1 MRNRRGKIVIVM
13 LLVVMISALYTGV
26 VNAVSEGAVIVRKGN
41 LDNVRDYA
49 AAFATDELNYA
60 VDGGVLYTGTPN
72 AWRTVPTPKDVIVGA
87 VAIDPAHA
95 ATIYIGAANDMAIY
109 RSINGGQDWLYIPL
123 TSEYI
128 GGVTDIA
135 VNNAQRTLYVGTDT
149 AGIFRLRDVGSSLIL
164 SGHTLLDEPVME
176 VVADQLG
183 QGLAYARTL
192 WHVYQGVNN
201 GQSWLAL
208 DMLTTAPTAL
218 AIANGTMATVYIGT
232 VDRGLLKSEDGFTWS
247 VANAGLGV
255 EPGNRLQVDALAI
268 DPAQPNVLYVA
279 TSFLFG
285 HSEVHQSP
293 VGVAMSTD
301 SGAQWSQLAAKS
313 DAVIARLLP
322 VSGQT
327 GAVYALTTQSRTPL
341 ALGTASVVTNVGPQS
356 MALVTPSSLTTWS
369 VTLISWLIAAA
380 AAATLAWLMLRELY
394 GDPRQ
399 LLRAFNGP
407 SLLR

>member
-1 MRNRRGKIVIVM
+1 MRTRRGKFVSVM
-13 LLVVMISALYTGV
+13 LLVIMISALYTGA

-49 AAFATDELNYA
+49 AAFTATELNYA
-60 VDGGVLYTGTPN
+60 VDGGVLYAGTPT
-72 AWRTVPTPKDVIVGA
+72 AWRTIPTPANVIVSA
-87 VAIDPAHA
+87 VAIDPAHPS
-95 ATIYIGAANDMAIY
+95 TIYIGAANDMAVY
-109 RSINGGQDWLYIPL
+109 RSLDGGDHWLYIPL
-123 TSEYI
+123 TREHI

-135 VNNAQRTLYVGTDT
+135 MNDAQRTLYVGTDT
-149 AGIFRLRDVGSSLIL
+149 AGIFRLRDVGSSVIL

-192 WHVYQGVNN
+192 WHVYQAVNN
-201 GQSWLAL
+201 GQDWLAL

-218 AIANGTMATVYIGT
+218 AIANGASATVYIGT
-232 VDRGLLKSEDGFTWS
+232 VDRGLLKSEDGYTWR
-247 VANAGLGV
+247 VANDGLGV
-255 EPGNRLQVDALAI
+255 EPGNRLQVDALAV

-293 VGVAMSTD
+293 VGVALSTD
-301 SGAQWSQLAAKS
+301 SGTQWTPLAAKS
-313 DAVIARLLP
+313 DVAIARLLP

-327 GAVYALTTQSRTPL
+327 GAVYALTNQSRTPL
-341 ALGTASVVTNVGPQS
+341 ALGTAPMITNP
-356 MALVTPSSLTTWS
+356 APAEFALTTSPDWAALN
-369 VTLISWLIAAA
+369 VTLLSWLVAAA
-380 AAATLAWLMLRELY
+380 AAATLAWLLLRERY

-399 LLRAFNGP
+399 VLQTLHLTSFGR
-407 SLLR
+407 